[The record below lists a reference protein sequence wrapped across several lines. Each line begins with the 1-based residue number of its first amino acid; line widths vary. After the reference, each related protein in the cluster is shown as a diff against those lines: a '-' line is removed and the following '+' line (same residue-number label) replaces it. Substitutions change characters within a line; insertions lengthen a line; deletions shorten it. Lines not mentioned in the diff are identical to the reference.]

1 MLYRMPLYMDR
12 HELAGSTAAD
22 VAAAHAKDV
31 EVQDRFGVRYLT
43 YWFDYDRGRAFC
55 LAEGPNRQAVEDVH
69 RNSHGMVAP
78 DVIEVD
84 GRAVERFLG
93 PVADHATGE
102 AYVETAFRA
111 ILFTDIEGSTDLT
124 QRLGDR
130 AAMEILR
137 RHDRVVRHALS
148 THGGNEVKH
157 TGDGIMATFRSVAG
171 AIAAAIDMQRTL
183 VEPNASTDAPLRVR
197 IGVSAG
203 EPVTE
208 NDDLFGAAVQLA
220 SRLCER
226 ASPGSVLVSSGVRDL
241 ALGKGFAFEKGGTL
255 RLKGFPEAIRVF
267 TVSW

>member
-183 VEPNASTDAPLRVR
+183 VEPDASTDAPLRVR

>member
-1 MLYRMPLYMDR
+1 MPLYMDR